1 MPIRFPQPPQPVVE
15 RLGRPRAAAAR
26 ETPLPAQPVFTVAL
40 DELLAA
46 GGAAAE
52 ESVSAP
58 PTWRYSRFGAGGQ
71 AEVLELPAHAEPGAA
86 AAGDDRFSPMI
97 REALAIASEDPR
109 VRDHE
114 YEARLYRVPAL
125 SLLALW
131 LHAAEVF
138 DLFVPVGRQVGEL
151 EPNRVYDDGEFM
163 SRVRAAAERMG
174 ALYDEADDADELG
187 S

>member
-1 MPIRFPQPPQPVVE
+1 MPIRFPEPPPEAAPGADPVPV
-15 RLGRPRAAAAR
+15 P
-26 ETPLPAQPVFTVAL
+26 PQPVFTVGL
-40 DELLAA
+40 DDLLAPEP
-46 GGAAAE
+46 GAEAA

-58 PTWRYSRFGAGGQ
+58 PTWRQSRFAPGGR
-71 AEVLELPAHAEPGAA
+71 AEVSEVGGEAEPGPVAT
-86 AAGDDRFSPMI
+86 GNDRFSPMI

-109 VRDHE
+109 VGDHD

-131 LHAAEVF
+131 LHAESAF
-138 DLFVPVGRQVGEL
+138 DLFVPIGRPVGEL

-163 SRVRAAAERMG
+163 AGVRGAAERIS